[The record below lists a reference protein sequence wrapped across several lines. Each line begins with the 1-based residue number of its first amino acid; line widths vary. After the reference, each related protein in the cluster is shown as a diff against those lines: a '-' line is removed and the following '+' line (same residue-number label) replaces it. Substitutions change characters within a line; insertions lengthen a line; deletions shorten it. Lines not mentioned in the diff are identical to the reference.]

1 MNALA
6 ALTDERV
13 LHAPRATVVGVSRGM
28 KRQEY
33 SVPLKVAEPQRELD
47 TASVRQPR
55 S

>member
-1 MNALA
+1 VREVVR
-6 ALTDERV
+6 T
-13 LHAPRATVVGVSRGM
+13 ATVGVIRGM

-47 TASVRQPR
+47 TASLRQPK